1 MTSTH
6 CERHDTSRRWCRAC
20 RQQRSRASVAASKT
34 WTVTPVAETG
44 DDTAAAA
51 ALIAGTTIGNTPN

>member
-6 CERHDTSRRWCRAC
+6 CERHGTSRRWCRDC
-20 RQQRSRASVAASKT
+20 RQQRLRGSMAEPKT

-44 DDTAAAA
+44 DDTAVAA